1 MKMNYKLLRSG
12 VFRIKRILLDSGFS
26 PETAYLAFIYIIAEY
41 YLCQQNLPYTPEQL
55 VPEFVRPAFPENLY
69 QQIRKILTEILPDKT
84 YPVQAVSWMHQ
95 YYHADE
101 KDRIFSDKNHK
112 QIAES
117 EIPVST
123 QFFPPEWL
131 SEYMLSQTLGRIPE
145 DLTAVRIL
153 DPCAGTGHIL
163 LTAFELLMQKYQTL
177 EKSPEKAV
185 RLILQNHLYGL
196 ELDPC
201 ARRIAEFVL
210 LVKALQYD
218 ADFLTSGIRPQLYDF
233 PPDEPEGSLAYA
245 SANPETDK
253 ILKQKFQIVVTNP
266 PYMGNAGMPESLLH
280 FVRTEYPDSFRDLYA
295 CFIERCSAFTEENG
309 FCALLTVQ
317 NWMFLPAFSQLRKKI
332 LESHKIL
339 HLLHLGACAFDT
351 ADVGTIV
358 QSVCF
363 IMQKQKPLHSTGIY
377 YDLCEFPDTE
387 QKRSAFL
394 HHQAKYYEISQDL
407 FFHIPDSPLVYWASE
422 QILKLFE
429 MPKLES
435 FAEPKQGLTTSDNPR
450 FVRLWHEVEFENICF
465 DAGNA
470 QQAQESH
477 KKWFPYHKGGG
488 YRKWYGNHLHVLNYQ
503 ENGREL
509 LAFHEKL
516 NQHHAGGRI
525 KNKEYY
531 FRPSLTWTF
540 ISKMPSFRKNPAGFL
555 FDVAGSCLFVDSDR
569 EQNALLAFLCSN
581 TARYLL
587 YLLNPTMNLQ
597 PRNLKH
603 LPYLHI
609 DSDRIQEL
617 VQENIEL
624 SRQDWDS
631 SELSWNF
638 KKHPLLKNL

>member
-1 MKMNYKLLRSG
+1 MLQEADLL
-12 VFRIKRILLDSGFS
+12 
-26 PETAYLAFIYIIAEY
+26 PETAYQAFICLVTEY
-41 YLCQQNLPYTPEQL
+41 YLHQQKIPCSAEQL
-55 VPEFVRPAFPENLY
+55 VPEWKCPAIPEKLS
-69 QQIRKILTEILPDKT
+69 QQIKNILTEILPEQN

-101 KDRIFSDKNHK
+101 KNKIFCDKNHK

-123 QFFPPEWL
+123 QFFTPEWL
-131 SEYMLSQTLGRIPE
+131 SEYMLMQTLGRTQKN
-145 DLTAVRIL
+145 LSSVRIL

-163 LTAFELLMQKYQTL
+163 LTAFDLLMQIYQ
-177 EKSPEKAV
+177 KAGISV
-185 RLILQNHLYGL
+185 QDSVKIILQTHLYGL
-196 ELDPC
+196 ELD
-201 ARRIAEFVL
+201 AHAKRIAEFSL

-218 ADFLTSGIRPQLYDF
+218 SDFLKSGIRPNLFDF
-233 PPDEPEGSLAYA
+233 PPEEPEGSLLFI
-245 SANPETDK
+245 SSNPETDQ
-253 ILKQKFQIVVTNP
+253 ILKQKFPIVVTNP
-266 PYMGNAGMPESLLH
+266 PYMGSAGMPETLLR
-280 FVRTEYPDSFRDLYA
+280 FVRAEYPDSFRDLYA
-295 CFIERCSAFTEENG
+295 CFIERCSAFTEDDG

-317 NWMFLPAFSQLRKKI
+317 NWLFLPAFSALRKKI

-363 IMQKQKPLHSTGIY
+363 VMQKQKPEHSAGLY
-377 YDLCEFPDTE
+377 YDLCEFPDTD
-387 QKRSAFL
+387 QKCSAFL
-394 HHQAKYYEISQDL
+394 NHQAKCYETEQDL
-407 FFHIPDSPLVYWASE
+407 FFHIPDSPLIYWASE

-429 MPKLES
+429 LPELGNS
-435 FAEPKQGLTTSDNPR
+435 AEPKQGLTTSDNPR
-450 FVRLWHEVEFENICF
+450 FVRLWHEVEFDTICF
-465 DAGNA
+465 DAENT

-488 YRKWYGNHLHVLNYQ
+488 YRKWYGNHTHVLNYQ
-503 ENGREL
+503 DNGREL

-531 FRPSLTWTF
+531 FRPALTWSF
-540 ISKMPSFRKNPAGFL
+540 IAKMPSFRKNPSGFL
-555 FDVAGSCLFVDSDR
+555 FDVAGSCLFADSDQ

-581 TARYLL
+581 TAAYLL

-597 PRNLKH
+597 ARDLKH
-603 LPYLHI
+603 LPYLKT

-617 VQENIEL
+617 VKENIEL
-624 SRQDWDS
+624 CRQDWDD